1 MASPCFFLLPRHLFA
16 SYADWWHPLFIA
28 LHTCSLPSSP
38 GGKLLCSEARSWHWR
53 ETALWNSSDVGD
65 GQLEAA
71 MATAGFSSLW
81 RLYWN
86 DRESKTQR
94 ENPIQLGGTEKPNS
108 PTRSRGLFIYF
119 AGHPCCFFYNNL
131 VDCYLN
137 MVIKERG
144 WFASIWWV
152 KPCSVL
158 LILWSS
164 SSVTEQW
171 LMLRFR
177 DDCCSCS
184 MKIWAPGYE
193 CVQGYLQ

>member
-94 ENPIQLGGTEKPNS
+94 ENPIQLGGTEEPNS

-119 AGHPCCFFYNNL
+119 AGHPCCFFLQQPCWLLLEHGNQREGLICFHL
-131 VDCYLN
+131 VGKTLLS
-137 MVIKERG
+137 
-144 WFASIWWV
+144 ASY
-152 KPCSVL
+152 S
-158 LILWSS
+158 LIFELSDRA
-164 SSVTEQW
+164 VVDVE
-171 LMLRFR
+171 
-177 DDCCSCS
+177 
-184 MKIWAPGYE
+184 I
-193 CVQGYLQ
+193 